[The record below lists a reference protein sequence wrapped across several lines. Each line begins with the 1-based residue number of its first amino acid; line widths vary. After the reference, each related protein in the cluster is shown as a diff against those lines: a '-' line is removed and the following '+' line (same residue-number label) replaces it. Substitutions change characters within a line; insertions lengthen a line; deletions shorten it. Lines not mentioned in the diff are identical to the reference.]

1 MELKVYT
8 DGGALI
14 NPGPAASAFVVYKNN
29 KILHQASFG
38 IGNNTN
44 NFAEYTAVVRAFEWL
59 IKNKSSGFTKI
70 NFFSDSSLM
79 VNQLN
84 GLFKIKNAA
93 IREFVLK
100 IRSLEQE
107 LNIPATYKYIPREEN
122 TLADSLVKKVLYSSG
137 FPPSRE

>member
-1 MELKVYT
+1 MELKIYT
-8 DGGALI
+8 DGGALN
-14 NPGPAASAFVVYKNN
+14 NPGPAASAFVVYLNS
-29 KILHQASFG
+29 KIIHQASFG

-44 NFAEYTAVVRAFEWL
+44 NFAEYTAVVKTFEWL
-59 IKNKSSGFTKI
+59 IKNKTAGIIKI
-70 NFFSDSSLM
+70 NFFSDSNLM

-107 LNIPATYKYIPREEN
+107 LNIPATYKYIPREQN
-122 TLADSLVKKVLYSSG
+122 QLADSLVKKTLFS
-137 FPPSRE
+137 